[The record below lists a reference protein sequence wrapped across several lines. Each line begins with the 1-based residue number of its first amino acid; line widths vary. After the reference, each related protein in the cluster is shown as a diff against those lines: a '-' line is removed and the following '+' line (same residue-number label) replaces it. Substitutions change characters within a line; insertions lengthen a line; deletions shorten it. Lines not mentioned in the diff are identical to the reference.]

1 MAKVTDLRAGLAARL
16 NTIQGFT
23 GYRRWPNDINMPCG
37 IVDLTGAEPE
47 QTMGR
52 GELTLYRFDV
62 EVLYSLAGG
71 WENAQ
76 DQLDVL
82 LATSSTGG
90 VFGAIAADRTLGG
103 VAHSTFIR
111 ALPRAY
117 ERRVLDEQREA
128 LAATVPLEVWA
139 S

>member
-1 MAKVTDLRAGLAARL
+1 MATVGALRAGLATRL
-16 NTIQGFT
+16 GTIVGWNA
-23 GYRRWPNDINMPCG
+23 YRRWPNDINMPAL
-37 IVDLTGAEPE
+37 IVDLTGGEPE
-47 QTMGR
+47 QTLGR
-52 GELTLYRFDV
+52 GELTRYDFDI

-103 VAHSTFIR
+103 AAHGTFIR
-111 ALPRAY
+111 GLPRVY
-117 ERRVLDEQREA
+117 ERRILDGEREA
-128 LAATVPLEVWA
+128 LAATIPCEVWA